1 MGTHLCYTNSMPP
14 YYPDTDPKNEA
25 LQVQLLRTAP
35 PWRKMEMLS
44 ALNASARALALS
56 GLRYRYPHAN
66 EIELHRRL
74 ADLIL
79 GPDLALKVCGE
90 YEDAA

>member
-14 YYPDTDPKNEA
+14 YYPDTDPKIEA